1 MGWCRQ
7 LRGATYWKFF
17 VCLSKNLLTV
27 TSSLS
32 MSSDAKHRSHC
43 CKLTR
48 SWNFYYNSKKD
59 RCTIIKASTKLCSNI
74 EDGNMA
80 FSSITFFYLWFETKN
95 LSEVKNNISR
105 CSWQFNANKFTLLWN
120 FNRINNTRDTIILQK
135 YEFEEP
141 RFSSVYRYKLYHCTN
156 RQSKQL
162 IQSQRKGMKPVLSK
176 KDNPTYRH
184 PK

>member
-27 TSSLS
+27 TSSRL
-32 MSSDAKHRSHC
+32 AQN
-43 CKLTR
+43 LTG

-95 LSEVKNNISR
+95 LSGVKNNISR

-141 RFSSVYRYKLYHCTN
+141 RFSSVYRYKLYHYTN

-162 IQSQRKGMKPVLSK
+162 IQSQR
-176 KDNPTYRH
+176 
-184 PK
+184 